1 MAKKLIDQNHFDSKF
16 IKKRVAEIIEYK
28 DKVLK
33 DYLSRETYL
42 NHCKTSLEFHRDV
55 TEVEGW
61 MKGKMENFSK
71 AAKEYE
77 QVIEVIF

>member
-1 MAKKLIDQNHFDSKF
+1 MAKKLIDQKHFDSNY
-16 IKKRVAEIIEYK
+16 IKKRVAEIMDYK
-28 DKVLK
+28 EKVLTGYK
-33 DYLSRETYL
+33 NRETYL

-61 MKGKMENFSK
+61 IKGKMENFSK

-77 QVIEVIF
+77 QA